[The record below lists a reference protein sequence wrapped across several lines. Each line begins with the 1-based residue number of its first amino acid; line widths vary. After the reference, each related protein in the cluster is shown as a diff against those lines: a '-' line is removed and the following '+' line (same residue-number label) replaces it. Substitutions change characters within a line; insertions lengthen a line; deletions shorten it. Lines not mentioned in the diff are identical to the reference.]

1 MSAAAVGAV
10 RDTDDPSLCAEEL
23 GVEEAE
29 DHVGDQYPERD
40 LQEQLRGVLVAQA
53 ALEAGA
59 QRRSQAGR
67 QQGGR
72 SASSTQL
79 PDTKARTRWKE
90 ALNGGG
96 GLGVDA
102 LILNLVKPHARER
115 QLSRDPDAA
124 ADLLLSDASAVP
136 ALALAPDTAPEGLT
150 SPDLRR
156 GAPPKC
162 VVCFGGGN
170 K

>member
-1 MSAAAVGAV
+1 VSAAAVGAV

-115 QLSRDPDAA
+115 QGSTLT
-124 ADLLLSDASAVP
+124 LLLTCCC
-136 ALALAPDTAPEGLT
+136 LM
-150 SPDLRR
+150 
-156 GAPPKC
+156 PPQCQHWRWRPTQLPKD
-162 VVCFGGGN
+162 
-170 K
+170 

>member
-1 MSAAAVGAV
+1 VSAAAVGAV

-67 QQGGR
+67 QRRAVGQPAAR
-72 SASSTQL
+72 SFQT
-79 PDTKARTRWKE
+79 PKR
-90 ALNGGG
+90 
-96 GLGVDA
+96 GLGER
-102 LILNLVKPHARER
+102 KP
-115 QLSRDPDAA
+115 SRGVEDWA
-124 ADLLLSDASAVP
+124 
-136 ALALAPDTAPEGLT
+136 
-150 SPDLRR
+150 
-156 GAPPKC
+156 
-162 VVCFGGGN
+162 
-170 K
+170 